1 MEDYETEV
9 VEVWPDNEAPLRI
22 FERAGAR
29 WRMPSMGGTPYGLD
43 WPSNYPLMDRADLDE
58 AGSNDLHDALMVM
71 ERQGVAT
78 MREFA
83 PKPEGG

>member
-1 MEDYETEV
+1 M

-22 FERAGAR
+22 FERVGTR
-29 WRMPSMGGTPYGLD
+29 WRMPSMGGAPYGLD
-43 WPSNYPLMDRADLDE
+43 WPSIYPLMDRAGLD
-58 AGSNDLHDALMVM
+58 ADGWNDLHDALMVM
-71 ERQGVAT
+71 EQQAVAT